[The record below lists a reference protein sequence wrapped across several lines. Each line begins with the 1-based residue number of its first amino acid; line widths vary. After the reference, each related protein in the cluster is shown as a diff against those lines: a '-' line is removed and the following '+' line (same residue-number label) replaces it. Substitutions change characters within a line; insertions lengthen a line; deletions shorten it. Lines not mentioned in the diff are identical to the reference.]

1 MKYSMEE
8 ALNRIEKRSKALRS
22 RRLRRNAFGWINASL
37 LLMILL
43 IGAVARRGRV
53 PMPCQAFARYGAS
66 IMPAAAGGYVLVG
79 VICFAAAVGLTIACI
94 HYRNRHGR

>member
-43 IGAVARRGRV
+43 IGADARRGRV
-53 PMPCQAFARYGAS
+53 PMPCRRLRAMVRPS
-66 IMPAAAGGYVLVG
+66 CLLRRAAMCWWA
-79 VICFAAAVGLTIACI
+79 
-94 HYRNRHGR
+94 